1 MKTVILKAC
10 VMRRLAAN
18 VPQNAVPQNAVPQ
31 HAVPQH
37 AVPCNTKTGT
47 MRRLSDAQSVS
58 RLQVDRRT
66 ARKQPADR
74 FEPSHEAF
82 HCWMI

>member
-1 MKTVILKAC
+1 MKTAILQAC

-18 VPQNAVPQNAVPQ
+18 VPQNAVPQ

-66 ARKQPADR
+66 ARKRPADR